1 MAADGIVASLN
12 AGPVMVANPGIG
24 EATLLPE
31 DSVASRAAAV
41 GLQPPVMT
49 DVPNEEAADGLAPGG
64 SCGGSIPVDPTALLA
79 SSVVLGIALRC
90 QLLSTS

>member
-1 MAADGIVASLN
+1 
-12 AGPVMVANPGIG
+12 MVANPGIG